1 MLLDLLILFTVNF
14 GIALLGGLAKGRA
27 LGASWPSVLNT
38 MSLSIV
44 AATFFLSVIFSLG
57 VFLLIA
63 TGSMTI
69 ATIVVVIF
77 PILVGV
83 IHLIGEWSWL
93 KYIDFLA
100 VSQNLGVGSME
111 MSELPPYI
119 AVSLGFLIVM
129 IGSSAW
135 LLQKKEL

>member
-1 MLLDLLILFTVNF
+1 M
-14 GIALLGGLAKGRA
+14 
-27 LGASWPSVLNT
+27 
-38 MSLSIV
+38 
-44 AATFFLSVIFSLG
+44 
-57 VFLLIA
+57 
-63 TGSMTI
+63 
-69 ATIVVVIF
+69 
-77 PILVGV
+77 
-83 IHLIGEWSWL
+83 

-135 LLQKKEL
+135 LLQKKSYNLSHFQS

>member
-1 MLLDLLILFTVNF
+1 
-14 GIALLGGLAKGRA
+14 
-27 LGASWPSVLNT
+27 
-38 MSLSIV
+38 
-44 AATFFLSVIFSLG
+44 
-57 VFLLIA
+57 
-63 TGSMTI
+63 
-69 ATIVVVIF
+69 
-77 PILVGV
+77 
-83 IHLIGEWSWL
+83 L